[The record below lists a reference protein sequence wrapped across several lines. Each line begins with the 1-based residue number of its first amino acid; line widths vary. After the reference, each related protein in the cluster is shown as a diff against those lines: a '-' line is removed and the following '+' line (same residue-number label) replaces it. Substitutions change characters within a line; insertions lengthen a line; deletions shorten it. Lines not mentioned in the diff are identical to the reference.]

1 MRMDSRWFAGLAL
14 AAGAFV
20 VWSELTYRGAS
31 TLTPILFAL
40 GAGLMAMAAA
50 HLLRHRTP

>member
-1 MRMDSRWFAGLAL
+1 MDSRWFAGIAL
-14 AAGAFV
+14 VAGAYV

-40 GAGLMAMAAA
+40 GIGLMAMAAA
-50 HLLRHRTP
+50 HLLRHRTPR

>member
-1 MRMDSRWFAGLAL
+1 MDSRWFAGVAL
-14 AAGAFV
+14 VAGAYV

-31 TLTPILFAL
+31 TLTPVLFAL
-40 GAGLMAMAAA
+40 GVGLMATAAA